1 MIKDEALRLALE
13 ALEYEAQKGNDNAY
27 QFEREAIKA
36 ALEANEFNP
45 DWDTQ
50 AVLVEEIQ
58 RMAKRIEELEAK
70 DEPVGWAEHGVINWL
85 ADKQFNHTSFLYATP
100 SQRTWVGLTPACPKG
115 LTQYECEL
123 EGVDLV
129 CFLEYTPDEE
139 GSRDSYGL
147 LNEPGTSENLELVNA
162 YVKGTDID
170 IGHLLLQYLVDHITT
185 TALEDFKND
194 DY

>member
-1 MIKDEALRLALE
+1 MK
-13 ALEYEAQKGNDNAY
+13 
-27 QFEREAIKA
+27 
-36 ALEANEFNP
+36 P
-45 DWDTQ
+45 
-50 AVLVEEIQ
+50 
-58 RMAKRIEELEAK
+58 
-70 DEPVGWAEHGVINWL
+70 
-85 ADKQFNHTSFLYATP
+85 
-100 SQRTWVGLTPACPKG
+100 TPACPSG
-115 LTQYECEL
+115 LTQYECEV

-162 YVKGTDID
+162 YVKSTDVD

>member
-1 MIKDEALRLALE
+1 MTKDEALKLALE
-13 ALEYEAQKGNDNAY
+13 ALETELAVDMTNGAEVGEAAEKMCEAIT
-27 QFEREAIKA
+27 AIKA
-36 ALEANEFNP
+36 ALEA
-45 DWDTQ
+45 
-50 AVLVEEIQ
+50 
-58 RMAKRIEELEAK
+58 K
-70 DEPVGWAEHGVINWL
+70 DEPVACLPPTPISEN
-85 ADKQFNHTSFLYATP
+85 ALYTAP
-100 SQRTWVGLTPACPKG
+100 PQRTWVGLTPACPKG
-115 LTQYECEL
+115 LTQYECEV

>member
-1 MIKDEALRLALE
+1 MTDEERLHMITEQLLIVRDNLFRGMSKSI
-13 ALEYEAQKGNDNAY
+13 QKLQA
-27 QFEREAIKA
+27 RSI
-36 ALEANEFNP
+36 NE
-45 DWDTQ
+45 
-50 AVLVEEIQ
+50 VL
-58 RMAKRIEELEAK
+58 ELENFTRS
-70 DEPVGWAEHGVINWL
+70 P
-85 ADKQFNHTSFLYATP
+85 
-100 SQRTWVGLTPACPKG
+100 QRTWVGLTPACPKG

-162 YVKGTDID
+162 YVKGTDVD

-194 DY
+194 DL

>member
-1 MIKDEALRLALE
+1 MTKDEALRLALE
-13 ALEYEAQKGNDNAY
+13 ALELANYKVADYCNGYTIEEVDEAIT
-27 QFEREAIKA
+27 AIKA
-36 ALEANEFNP
+36 ALEA
-45 DWDTQ
+45 
-50 AVLVEEIQ
+50 
-58 RMAKRIEELEAK
+58 K
-70 DEPVGWAEHGVINWL
+70 DEPVKIVQYNCTCGRTMKFESEHGVV
-85 ADKQFNHTSFLYATP
+85 AP
-100 SQRTWVGLTPACPKG
+100 QRTWVGLTPACPNG

-162 YVKGTDID
+162 YVRGTDVD

>member
-1 MIKDEALRLALE
+1 MTKDEALRLALE
-13 ALEYEAQKGNDNAY
+13 ALEGVLDDSSKVLDASISGGLYEVVQCRDAIT
-27 QFEREAIKA
+27 AIKDA
-36 ALEANEFNP
+36 
-45 DWDTQ
+45 
-50 AVLVEEIQ
+50 
-58 RMAKRIEELEAK
+58 LEAK
-70 DEPVGWAEHGVINWL
+70 DEPW
-85 ADKQFNHTSFLYATP
+85 TP
-100 SQRTWVGLTPACPKG
+100 DDMAYRPDGLPQRPWVGLTPACPNG

-139 GSRDSYGL
+139 GSRDSHGL

-162 YVKGTDID
+162 YVRGTDVD

-194 DY
+194 DI

>member
-1 MIKDEALRLALE
+1 MSAAYFEDHPTDPDKVILRKPKHDFGEPWSPVSIGVDVTKDGVHVVGIYALDA
-13 ALEYEAQKGNDNAY
+13 
-27 QFEREAIKA
+27 
-36 ALEANEFNP
+36 
-45 DWDTQ
+45 DTSQ
-50 AVLVEEIQ
+50 IFY
-58 RMAKRIEELEAK
+58 AKHHPI
-70 DEPVGWAEHGVINWL
+70 P
-85 ADKQFNHTSFLYATP
+85 
-100 SQRTWVGLTPACPKG
+100 QRTWVGLTPACPKG
-115 LTQYECEL
+115 LTQYECEV

-139 GSRDSYGL
+139 GSRDSRGL

-162 YVKGTDID
+162 YVKSTDVD